1 MSISAPFVR
10 RPVGTSLLT
19 IALALA
25 GGIAFF
31 FLPVAPLPQVDSPTI
46 SVNASLPGASPD
58 TMASS
63 VATPLERQLGR
74 IAGITEMTSSS
85 SLGQTS
91 ITLQFDLSRNIDAA
105 GRDVQAA
112 INAARSNLPSNLP
125 GNPTYRK
132 VNPADSPIMLLAI
145 TSDTYTHG
153 QMYDAAS
160 SILEQKI
167 SQLSGIGQVI
177 VGGGALPAVRVD
189 VNPILLNN
197 MGLTLEDVR
206 TALGAANAN
215 QAKGQFISDNRTW
228 LITDTDQLM
237 KADQYKPLIVA
248 WRNGAPVRLSDIA
261 NVQDSVEDI
270 RQGGI
275 VNGKPAILL
284 ILFRQPG
291 ANIIATV
298 DGVMAMVPQLQAD
311 IPAGMHL
318 AVVMERTST
327 IRASVHDVEISLLI
341 SLALVVLVVFAF
353 LREIRATIIPGLAV
367 PISLIGT
374 FGVMYLAGYSLDNLS
389 LMALTIATGF
399 VVDDAIV
406 VVENVSRH
414 LEAGM
419 PAMQAALQGAREIGF
434 TVVSMS
440 VSLVAVFI
448 PILFMGGLVGRLLR
462 EFAVVLS
469 TAIAVSMVVSLT
481 TTPMMCALL
490 LRPRHAHER
499 SWLYR
504 ASEGI
509 FNYILLSYETT
520 LSWVLRHRF
529 TMLLVTAAT
538 VTLTVYLYITSPRGF
553 FPQQDTGRLT
563 GQILAD
569 QSISFQAMS
578 KLVPELCNIVASD
591 PAVDGAMAF
600 MGSGN
605 SGRMFVSLKPLSQR
619 KISADEVM
627 ERLRRPLSR
636 VPGVVLTLQ
645 SVQDIRVGGRMSGG
659 QYQYT
664 LQGDSTKD
672 LAQWTPILESKM
684 KTLPGLVDVS
694 SDQQD
699 HGLDAGLTIDRDL
712 AGRFNIQPKTID
724 NILYDAFGQR
734 QVSTM
739 YTSLNQYHVVMEA
752 ASQFWQNP
760 DGLHSVY
767 VPTPDGTLVPI
778 SAFAHYAPTI
788 TSLSINHQGQ
798 FPAMTISFNMLPGFA
813 LSQAVDEVQQ
823 AETDIGMPTTIHGSF
838 QGTAQAYQS
847 STATEPLLILAALI
861 AVYIVLGVLY
871 ESYIHPITILS
882 TIPSAGV
889 GALLALLLCKTDLS
903 IIALIGIIL
912 LIGIVK
918 KNAILMVDFALET
931 ERRGNKPPLESIYEA
946 CLLRLPPDHDDHHG
960 RATGRRPPGRR
971 HGRWRRA
978 AATLG
983 HRHHRRSDFQPD
995 AHPVYNTRDLSLSRR
1010 VPAFPGAHLSP
1021 PAYARGGATMT
1032 IIPPQRH
1039 SRHRAR
1045 NLVLALC
1052 VSGSLWL
1059 FSSCKVGPTYNR
1071 PPQHLPTT
1079 FKAATT
1085 QETTRPVLSSDWWKL
1100 FNDAELNT
1108 LEVNAILANP
1118 GLEAAMQRVEEAR
1131 AQAGIAKS
1139 QLYPLVSFDP
1149 SFERRSRIPPGSDHD
1164 TTHRNASGTTI
1175 TTTPHAHTGNTITL
1189 PIDLSY
1195 EVDIWGKIR
1204 RNYEAAKAT
1213 AFASADDFQLVL
1225 QTLEADVAS
1234 DYFALRLY
1242 DAEVQIFGETVES
1255 YRAQLQL
1262 TQQQFRAGLVGQ
1274 TDIAQ
1279 AETALDSTLTEQIEA
1294 VRNRENEQNALAILL
1309 GKPPAEF
1316 SVQVG
1321 QLNPDP
1327 PIIPA
1332 GLSGDLLERRPD
1344 VAEAE
1349 ENLIAAN
1356 AQIGVAIGS
1365 ALPSLTLTGSAGFE
1379 SFDVQH
1385 ALNWSQRAWSFG
1397 PSISAPIFEGGLL
1410 KYGID
1415 EAKAHYAELVA
1426 TYRSSVLQA
1435 LADVENSLVDLH
1447 RRAEEADA
1455 QTAAVRDSQA
1465 YLRYSNVEYRQ
1476 GLISY
1481 LQIID
1486 AERTLL
1492 INEVAA
1498 ATILNERLTSTVL
1511 LIKALGGGWEQHRS
1525 TTQPHAPPPATEPVK

>member
-25 GGIAFF
+25 GGLAFF

-46 SVNASLPGASPD
+46 SVNAGLPGASPD

-85 SLGQTS
+85 SLGQTQ

-132 VNPADSPIMLLAI
+132 VNPSDAPIMLLAI

-153 QMYDAAS
+153 QMYDSAS

-167 SQLSGIGQVI
+167 SQLSGIGQVT

-189 VNPILLNN
+189 VNPIQLNN
-197 MGLTLEDVR
+197 MGMTLEDVR
-206 TALGAANAN
+206 AALGAANAN

-237 KADQYKPLIVA
+237 KAAQYRPLIVG

-261 NVQDSVEDI
+261 DVQDSVEDI

-275 VNGKPAILL
+275 VNGKAAILV

-318 AVVMERTST
+318 SVVMERTST

-341 SLALVVLVVFAF
+341 SLVLVVLVVFAF
-353 LREIRATIIPGLAV
+353 LREVRATIIPGLAV

-374 FGVMYLAGYSLDNLS
+374 FGVMYLFGYSLDNLS

-419 PAMQAALQGAREIGF
+419 PAMQAALQGASEIGF

-448 PILFMGGLVGRLLR
+448 PILFMAGLVGRLLR

-469 TAIAVSMVVSLT
+469 TAIVVSMVVSLT

-490 LRPRHAHER
+490 LRPRHDANR

-504 ASEGI
+504 ASEGL
-509 FNYILLSYETT
+509 FNYILASYETT
-520 LSWVLRHRF
+520 LAWVLRHRF

-538 VTLTVYLYITSPRGF
+538 VALTIYLYVTSPRGF

-563 GQILAD
+563 GQITAD

-578 KLVPELCNIVASD
+578 TLVPQLCNIIAAD

-605 SGRMFVSLKPLSQR
+605 SGRMFVSLKPLNQR
-619 KISADEVM
+619 KISADAVM
-627 ERLRRPLSR
+627 ERLRRPLAR
-636 VPGVVLTLQ
+636 VPGVVVVLQ

-672 LAQWTPILESKM
+672 LAQWTPVLENKM
-684 KTLPGLVDVS
+684 KTLPGIVDVT

-699 HGLDAGLTIDRDL
+699 HGLEAALTIDRNL
-712 AGRFNIQPKTID
+712 AGRFNIQPNTID

-739 YTSLNQYHVVMEA
+739 YTSLNQYHVVMGVA
-752 ASQFWQNP
+752 PPFWQNP
-760 DGLHSVY
+760 DGLKSVY
-767 VPTPDGTLVPI
+767 VATPTGTLVPL
-778 SAFAHYAPTI
+778 SAFAHYAPSI

-798 FPAMTISFNMLPGFA
+798 FPAMTISFNMLPGYA
-813 LSQAVDEVQQ
+813 LSQAVDEVQG
-823 AETDIGMPTTIHGSF
+823 AETEIGMPTTIHGSF

-847 STATEPLLILAALI
+847 STASEPILILAALI

-931 ERRGNKPPLESIYEA
+931 ERKGNKSPAEAIYEA
-946 CLLRLPPDHDDHHG
+946 CVLRFRPIMMTTMAALLGAVPLAVGTGVGAELRQPLGIAIIGGLIFSQMLTLYTTPVIYLYLDEFRLFLFRIFH
-960 RATGRRPPGRR
+960 RRPGMVEV
-971 HGRWRRA
+971 
-978 AATLG
+978 
-983 HRHHRRSDFQPD
+983 
-995 AHPVYNTRDLSLSRR
+995 HP
-1010 VPAFPGAHLSP
+1010 
-1021 PAYARGGATMT
+1021 
-1032 IIPPQRH
+1032 
-1039 SRHRAR
+1039 
-1045 NLVLALC
+1045 
-1052 VSGSLWL
+1052 
-1059 FSSCKVGPTYNR
+1059 
-1071 PPQHLPTT
+1071 
-1079 FKAATT
+1079 
-1085 QETTRPVLSSDWWKL
+1085 
-1100 FNDAELNT
+1100 
-1108 LEVNAILANP
+1108 
-1118 GLEAAMQRVEEAR
+1118 
-1131 AQAGIAKS
+1131 
-1139 QLYPLVSFDP
+1139 
-1149 SFERRSRIPPGSDHD
+1149 
-1164 TTHRNASGTTI
+1164 
-1175 TTTPHAHTGNTITL
+1175 
-1189 PIDLSY
+1189 
-1195 EVDIWGKIR
+1195 
-1204 RNYEAAKAT
+1204 
-1213 AFASADDFQLVL
+1213 
-1225 QTLEADVAS
+1225 
-1234 DYFALRLY
+1234 
-1242 DAEVQIFGETVES
+1242 
-1255 YRAQLQL
+1255 
-1262 TQQQFRAGLVGQ
+1262 
-1274 TDIAQ
+1274 
-1279 AETALDSTLTEQIEA
+1279 
-1294 VRNRENEQNALAILL
+1294 
-1309 GKPPAEF
+1309 
-1316 SVQVG
+1316 
-1321 QLNPDP
+1321 
-1327 PIIPA
+1327 
-1332 GLSGDLLERRPD
+1332 
-1344 VAEAE
+1344 
-1349 ENLIAAN
+1349 
-1356 AQIGVAIGS
+1356 
-1365 ALPSLTLTGSAGFE
+1365 
-1379 SFDVQH
+1379 
-1385 ALNWSQRAWSFG
+1385 
-1397 PSISAPIFEGGLL
+1397 
-1410 KYGID
+1410 
-1415 EAKAHYAELVA
+1415 
-1426 TYRSSVLQA
+1426 
-1435 LADVENSLVDLH
+1435 
-1447 RRAEEADA
+1447 
-1455 QTAAVRDSQA
+1455 
-1465 YLRYSNVEYRQ
+1465 
-1476 GLISY
+1476 
-1481 LQIID
+1481 
-1486 AERTLL
+1486 
-1492 INEVAA
+1492 
-1498 ATILNERLTSTVL
+1498 
-1511 LIKALGGGWEQHRS
+1511 
-1525 TTQPHAPPPATEPVK
+1525 